1 MAGST
6 ASTTGSTASTTG
18 STASTTGSKAAATGS
33 TLSTARRG
41 RPDGGTMTSMMTV
54 LIAGLPEGAELE
66 SVRARVHS
74 SPHFR
79 IVAHAYEPRIAL
91 AQARVLLPD
100 IAVITRHLP
109 HPEADLDR
117 YRLLRDLRALDP
129 PTGIILRRDAGEPDR
144 PLGPG
149 AEPLEGAIHEVRRG
163 EPDALW
169 EALVT
174 IGRRRATCDTDPTG
188 F

>member
-1 MAGST
+1 
-6 ASTTGSTASTTG
+6 
-18 STASTTGSKAAATGS
+18 
-33 TLSTARRG
+33 
-41 RPDGGTMTSMMTV
+41 MTSMMTV

-74 SPHFR
+74 GPHFR

-109 HPEADLDR
+109 NPEADLAR

-129 PTGIILRRDAGEPDR
+129 PTGIILRRDAGESDR

-149 AEPLEGAIHEVRRG
+149 AEPLDGAIHEIRRG
-163 EPDALW
+163 EADALW

-188 F
+188 L